1 MLLLL
6 LLLSLLFA
14 GGSSDTATLKF
25 NLRTNT
31 DCIAELGAPVIT
43 LWVETLGGDFD
54 YLLTYNGMLHH
65 CMILAVY
72 DTIRARLCFIVIG
85 LAA

>member
-1 MLLLL
+1 MSTLITYLLLF
-6 LLLSLLFA
+6 SLLFA

-25 NLRTNT
+25 NLGTDTN
-31 DCIAELGAPVIT
+31 CIAELGAPVIT

-65 CMILAVY
+65 CMILTVY
-72 DTIRARLCFIVIG
+72 DTIRARLYFIVIS
-85 LAA
+85 